1 MIYSDKNIFEGHRL
15 RHEISKNVNE
25 IDLFGR
31 GTPNPVDYK
40 EESLLDYRYSIVVE
54 NSKTDNYFTEKL
66 IDCLAVGTIPIYW
79 GCPNIDNY
87 FNLDG
92 IITFNTLEELNKI
105 LPTLNKNLYE
115 SKLDAITN
123 NLEKSKEYNVTE
135 DWIYKN
141 IINE

>member
-1 MIYSDKNIFEGHRL
+1 M
-15 RHEISKNVNE
+15 
-25 IDLFGR
+25 
-31 GTPNPVDYK
+31 
-40 EESLLDYRYSIVVE
+40 VE

-79 GCPNIDNY
+79 GCPNLDSY

-92 IITFNTLEELNKI
+92 IITFNTLDELNNI
-105 LPTLNKNLYE
+105 LPTLDDELYN
-115 SKLDAITN
+115 SKIDTIKQ

-141 IINE
+141 ILNDIF